1 MDEYLPLEI
10 RHYAKNHKR
19 NLALVY
25 VRSNND
31 LLDEIFVPAC
41 LPKSYELKPGTYCY
55 ISGVGNSTDS
65 MKTVALKIR
74 SKDDCRDLTSNNDYE
89 KHENLDIVQWDICA
103 SNPNT
108 SDCNQ
113 FLDTGSPLICEEG
126 GKAVVYG
133 VASLALAGNEFRK
146 VNYILVSKQT
156 YK

>member
-41 LPKSYELKPGTYCY
+41 LPKKPAPQPGTTCY
-55 ISGVGNSTDS
+55 ISGVGNIYINS
-65 MKTVALKIR
+65 MKTVPMKIL
-74 SKDDCRDLTSNNDYE
+74 SKEKCRQLSSTKDYE
-89 KHENLDIVQWDICA
+89 KHENLDITQWDICA
-103 SNPNT
+103 SKPKE
-108 SDCNQ
+108 SECDSNQ
-113 FLDTGSPLICEEG
+113 FLDTGSPLICEVE

-133 VASLALAGNEFRK
+133 VASLALAGNDLRK
-146 VNYILVSKQT
+146 V
-156 YK
+156 